1 MVASREFA
9 IVEKYAEQLRN
20 MINVVQMSS
29 DHANSPNGFEAT
41 QSVEAFNEFIKL
53 YGK

>member
-1 MVASREFA
+1 
-9 IVEKYAEQLRN
+9 
-20 MINVVQMSS
+20 MIDVVQISS

-41 QSVEAFNEFIKL
+41 QSVGVFNEFLKL